1 MHVWFSLAHSARVFA
16 ASQAALYAG
25 GSPGL
30 ALQLGSEGHP
40 PSGACLR
47 RPPWIAL
54 EGEEERE
61 GEARAGDDALDAVE
75 VLGARREAE
84 QPARPGL
91 HDPVRVRVDEREAA
105 AVEAAV
111 EVEHAGPTER
121 ARGDVSK
128 RRSRDAARDTSARS
142 LFSLSTWGAQYA

>member
-1 MHVWFSLAHSARVFA
+1 MEASDEPPAPTAGRPRHHVVEV
-16 ASQAALYAG
+16 ALTLD
-25 GSPGL
+25 PV
-30 ALQLGSEGHP
+30 
-40 PSGACLR
+40 
-47 RPPWIAL
+47 
-54 EGEEERE
+54 
-61 GEARAGDDALDAVE
+61 ARATQDLAATHAHVARTVRRLCRSSAPDDAK
-75 VLGARREAE
+75 
-84 QPARPGL
+84 
-91 HDPVRVRVDEREAA
+91 AA